1 MNIWR
6 ILSILYFFAAF
17 NVVELEG
24 KSVNSNQMV
33 ECTYPKYPTKCVCPG
48 NCMTQYKN
56 TSKCEVKNCYSWDE
70 NLGKCLDSG
79 KDFTTAMIL
88 QGIPFTGA
96 FGSGFGFIERW
107 DIFDLYM
114 IAVFGGIGF
123 VCLFNCGYCCKTI
136 ACTTNDEEQGC
147 MYCANMMFSCVYSMG
162 ITGFWIWGIVAIANK
177 EVLDGNGCKLA

>member
-1 MNIWR
+1 MNIWK

-70 NLGKCLDSG
+70 NLGKCMDSG

-96 FGSGFGFIERW
+96 FGSTRFVEPIPKRSVS
-107 DIFDLYM
+107 IS
-114 IAVFGGIGF
+114 IG
-123 VCLFNCGYCCKTI
+123 LFES
-136 ACTTNDEEQGC
+136 A
-147 MYCANMMFSCVYSMG
+147 S
-162 ITGFWIWGIVAIANK
+162 
-177 EVLDGNGCKLA
+177 LDMEP